1 MESPVLVRVEP
12 GALVHGGGAAAMVTE
27 EVVQRTLGMFA
38 GPGLSVQSGEVMNV
52 MQTCVLELET
62 KVHTKDR
69 NLLVVLCLTNVLNV
83 IALVGTFNQEKAQV
97 GAFSVIAK
105 SSFQALM
112 CV

>member
-12 GALVHGGGAAAMVTE
+12 GALVHGGGAAAVVTE

-38 GPGLSVQSGEVMNV
+38 GPGLSVQSGEVMR
-52 MQTCVLELET
+52 TCALELET
-62 KVHTKDR
+62 KVHMKDR